1 MKKLIAV
8 AFFCFSFSGFA
19 QEQNAAFLR
28 SDRESFTPAQRSE
41 LAVKKLTLE
50 LDLNA
55 SQQSEMSKI
64 INESETKKAA
74 KRAEFN
80 AKKESERA
88 MNSDARFALKNQLL
102 EEQIATNSK
111 VKKILNAEQFAK
123 WERMQEDRKQ
133 QVKKELK

>member
-8 AFFCFSFSGFA
+8 ALFCFSLTGFA
-19 QEQNAAFLR
+19 QEKNAARLR
-28 SDRESFTPAQRSE
+28 NDRESFTPGQRSE

-64 INESETKKAA
+64 INDLEAKKTA

-80 AKKESERA
+80 ARKESERT
-88 MNSDARFALKNQLL
+88 MTNDARFALKNQLL
-102 EEQIATNSK
+102 DEQMATHGK
-111 VKKILNAEQFAK
+111 VKKILNADQYAK
-123 WERMQEDRKQ
+123 WERMQEDRKSR
-133 QVKKELK
+133 VKKEMR

>member
-8 AFFCFSFSGFA
+8 ALFCFSLTGFA
-19 QEQNAAFLR
+19 QERNAAHLR

-64 INESETKKAA
+64 INDLEAKKTA

-80 AKKESERA
+80 ARKESERA
-88 MNSDARFALKNQLL
+88 MTSDARFALKNQLL
-102 EEQIATNSK
+102 DEQIATNGK
-111 VKKILNAEQFAK
+111 VKKILNANQYAK
-123 WERMQEDRKQ
+123 WERMQEDRKSR
-133 QVKKELK
+133 VKKEMR

>member
-1 MKKLIAV
+1 MKKLFTI
-8 AFFCFSFSGFA
+8 AFFCFSFAGFA
-19 QEQNAAFLR
+19 QEQNAALLR

-41 LAVKKLTLE
+41 LTVKKLTLE
-50 LDLNA
+50 LGLNT

-64 INESETKKAA
+64 ITDLETRKDA

-102 EEQIATNSK
+102 DEQIATNGK
-111 VKKILNAEQFAK
+111 VRKILNAEQYAK
-123 WERMQEDRKQ
+123 WERLVAERTQ
-133 QVKKELK
+133 QVKK